1 MPESTESQPN
11 QSSDAIKA
19 VIFDYGQV
27 LARRPTAE
35 EFGRM
40 GEMFNVGPDAF
51 YELWETSR
59 GPYDRG
65 DVSAEEYWLKMA
77 AQTGSS
83 IDGKQIEILRKVE
96 VEIWA
101 HPDPAMLDWLDML
114 HTAGIK
120 TALLSNMPWDL
131 IEHVRTHFKWMED
144 FAFKTFSAEVRLIKP
159 DGAIYQHTLK
169 GLGLPAAETL
179 FLDDRE
185 TNIRAA
191 QTLGIQAIQFRS
203 IGQLKDDLEALGFP
217 VLPTAA
223 HSSSDVQSA
232 SR

>member
-1 MPESTESQPN
+1 MLV
-11 QSSDAIKA
+11 DA
-19 VIFDYGQV
+19 
-27 LARRPTAE
+27 
-35 EFGRM
+35 
-40 GEMFNVGPDAF
+40 
-51 YELWETSR
+51 
-59 GPYDRG
+59 
-65 DVSAEEYWLKMA
+65 
-77 AQTGSS
+77 
-83 IDGKQIEILRKVE
+83 
-96 VEIWA
+96 
-101 HPDPAMLDWLDML
+101 AMLDWLDML

-131 IEHVRTHFKWMED
+131 IEHVRTHFKWMEN

-179 FLDDRE
+179 FIDDRE

-191 QTLGIQAIQFRS
+191 QALGIQAIQFRS

-223 HSSSDVQSA
+223 HSSSDVQGA